1 MDARTLLGCSRGVRV
16 QIQSRILMDAS
27 DAPLKELR
35 EERRERCLLG
45 GSYKV
50 SS

>member
-27 DAPLKELR
+27 APLKELQ
-35 EERRERCLLG
+35 EEGLERCLLG